1 MSSEHKQLGCPHA
14 LRNDSIPKHSRH
26 LLQSWIQSRWCF
38 MVSLNPC
45 SSALPRHALL
55 LSHDQSVY
63 EATKRNR
70 VFQDS
75 WLVSYSWLRY
85 EKDDNVM
92 LCGVWRFSQEHP
104 ALDSHGG
111 YLGHARYMN
120 AYKAK
125 HCPQET
131 PMAKIHRNWHH
142 SSKTSLFVYST
153 LQTLK
158 HFCSSYAICCAK
170 EIYIFYENY
179 KDIWYIDSIQC
190 LCNYSDNHEWK
201 I

>member
-1 MSSEHKQLGCPHA
+1 
-14 LRNDSIPKHSRH
+14 
-26 LLQSWIQSRWCF
+26 

-75 WLVSYSWLRY
+75 WLVSYSWFRY

-104 ALDSHGG
+104 ALDSHGRFSRTCKVHERLQSQTLPPRDTYG
-111 YLGHARYMN
+111 
-120 AYKAK
+120 
-125 HCPQET
+125 QD
-131 PMAKIHRNWHH
+131 
-142 SSKTSLFVYST
+142 SSKLTSQQQDKLVCLFNT
-153 LQTLK
+153 ANLK
-158 HFCSSYAICCAK
+158 AFLSQLRDRLCK
-170 EIYIFYENY
+170 GNLIFTRIT
-179 KDIWYIDSIQC
+179 KIFDIWI
-190 LCNYSDNHEWK
+190 LYSVCVTIVIIMSEKYN
-201 I
+201 